1 MATVQVFSLLC
12 FLLGRCLA
20 CIQCS
25 SFLCL
30 HHTRQWH
37 IIAGIECQFPTV
49 DIIAI
54 ERQRTNKIK
63 YMRFICET
71 SNICDMPKYFKVCV
85 YSEKCITFQATFSNH
100 IISTWIFL
108 WFFTSFALFHIFAIS
123 VRHTQ
128 THTHSSLIFLHFFP
142 SIKPHIILL
151 FEREEWHFE
160 GFSIFFFLKPIVRI
174 RAPHKVSCSQLFSI
188 EL

>member
-1 MATVQVFSLLC
+1 MEIIQAEKATVQVFSLLC
-12 FLLGRCLA
+12 FLLGPCLA

-30 HHTRQWH
+30 HHTRQWN
-37 IIAGIECQFPTV
+37 IIAGIKCQFPTV

-85 YSEKCITFQATFSNH
+85 YSEKCILHSKRHFLIILYLLEFFYGFSH
-100 IISTWIFL
+100 RLRFSIYSQYQWDT
-108 WFFTSFALFHIFAIS
+108 H
-123 VRHTQ
+123 RHT
-128 THTHSSLIFLHFFP
+128 HT
-142 SIKPHIILL
+142 
-151 FEREEWHFE
+151 
-160 GFSIFFFLKPIVRI
+160 VR
-174 RAPHKVSCSQLFSI
+174 LFSFI
-188 EL
+188 FSLPLSRT